1 MYTDITH
8 LTNTKDWRDNADKF
22 HKDARLCYVDY
33 FIGTD
38 DECDCDCPEI
48 IYVLY
53 FTTIPLNDQW
63 GDDWDNAEGGM
74 PDDFTFDDNGN
85 KIEHEVFKVRLR
97 LDITDRII
105 TPNGNYYDTYYSPAD
120 INSGN
125 VAWMYIPHT
134 FKKCDGISVHAG
146 DTISEALEK
155 LEPHIIFGAETD
167 TPYYSFE

>member
-22 HKDARLCYVDY
+22 NKDAKLCYVDY
-33 FIGTD
+33 FIDAD
-38 DECDCDCPEI
+38 DECDDDSSKI

-53 FTTIPLNDQW
+53 FTTIPLKDQW
-63 GDDWDNAEGGM
+63 GDDWGDAEGGV
-74 PDDFTFDDNGN
+74 PYDTTFDENGN
-85 KIEHEVFKVRLR
+85 MSMHPIIKMRLR

-134 FKKCDGISVHAG
+134 TNKCEGISVHAG
-146 DTISEALEK
+146 DTIGEVLEK
-155 LEPHIIFGAETD
+155 LEPHIIFGAEAD
-167 TPYYSFE
+167 TPDYSFE